1 MYNFILSTYVDGKV
15 IDMKKIFTLL
25 MAAVMICTAL
35 SVPAAAKEDAPI
47 AVMLDGK
54 YIEFDVEPAMINDRT
69 MVPVRAIF
77 EALGA
82 SVGWIEGSETAISKM
97 GDTQIAIKINDNFLI
112 KNGEPI
118 ALDVPAQLVGKR
130 TLVPVRAISEAYGC
144 YVGWNEWD
152 NTVIIVSDL
161 NKTPIATVNGENIS
175 VGYFNFVLGQVEA
188 YAMQTFNCSA
198 DEIKRIW
205 NSTLG
210 STSFGEYM
218 ASTTLEQCVYTRANA
233 IKAKS
238 KGIKL
243 SSSDKS
249 SIEANIKNI
258 ADAYGDAFAQY
269 LKKMGTT
276 QEAMEQFYEDNIYAE
291 KYYDVL
297 FDEAQMSDSQIKKYL
312 DDNYIRAKH
321 ILFSTVDENTNEPLS
336 SEKAAAKKALAEST
350 LAKIKSGHNFDNLVK
365 ELGEDPGAAQNPNG
379 YLFTKGDMVKEFE
392 NAAYALSIDGVSEI
406 VESQYGYHII
416 KRVSNGT
423 YSEEEMSQVSTY
435 LADNK
440 VSAVMNE
447 NKEGADVTSDANM
460 IGNVVPI
467 DFE

>member
-1 MYNFILSTYVDGKV
+1 
-15 IDMKKIFTLL
+15 MKKIFLIM
-25 MAAVMICTAL
+25 MAALLACTSL
-35 SVPAAAKEDAPI
+35 STPAAAKEEPSI
-47 AVMLDGK
+47 SVMLDGK
-54 YIEFDVEPAMINDRT
+54 YIEFDVQPTMINDRT
-69 MVPVRAIF
+69 MVPLRAIF

-97 GDTQIAIKINDNFLI
+97 GDTQIAIKINDNVLM

-161 NKTPIATVNGENIS
+161 NKTPIATVNGEDIS
-175 VGYFNFVLGQVEA
+175 VGYFNFMLSQVEA
-188 YAMQTFNCSA
+188 YAMQSFNCTA

-233 IKAKS
+233 IKAKNR
-238 KGIKL
+238 GIKL
-243 SSSDKS
+243 SSSDKNV
-249 SIEANIKNI
+249 IKANIKKI
-258 ADAYGDAFAQY
+258 ADAYGDVFEQY
-269 LKKMGTT
+269 MKKMGTT
-276 QEAMEQFYEDNIYAE
+276 PEAIEQFYEDNIYAE

-297 FDEAQMSDSQIKKYL
+297 FDDAQMSEKESKKYL
-312 DDNYIRAKH
+312 DTNYIRAKH
-321 ILFSTVDENTNEPLS
+321 ILFSTVDANTNQPLS
-336 SEKAAAKKALAEST
+336 AEKIASKKALAEST
-350 LAKIKSGHNFDNLVK
+350 LTKIKSGHNFDNLVK

-423 YSEEEMSQVSTY
+423 YSEQEIAQVSTE
-435 LADNK
+435 LAVDK

-447 NKEGADVTSDANM
+447 NKVNATVTSDANM
-460 IGNVVPI
+460 ISNVVPI
-467 DFE
+467 EFE